1 MEKVF
6 LIFLLFLSSCNAK
19 NLKSYSEKDIKKE
32 LSINLYKKNPC
43 SKIVYKQI
51 KGKYKKVLEEN
62 MGSSSYTFSLSIL
75 GPSFSL
81 TLNPYLDEKEVLNL
95 KLKIFEDVEKYSRNL
110 ENYLITLRKYLFL
123 KKFYAWEK
131 ARIETGVDSIKENY
145 SDIKEYEDTY
155 SKLKAMEIKYE
166 IYGIKRKEL
175 YNCYLYT
182 YKDKITN
189 PFELIK
195 KDKIK

>member
-1 MEKVF
+1 LEKVF
-6 LIFLLFLSSCNAK
+6 LIFLLFLSSCNAER
-19 NLKSYSEKDIKKE
+19 LKSYSEKDIKKE
-32 LSINLYKKNPC
+32 LSINLHKKNPC

-62 MGSSSYTFSLSIL
+62 IGSSSYTFSLSIL

-81 TLNPYLDEKEVLNL
+81 TLNPYLDEKEALNL

-145 SDIKEYEDTY
+145 SDIKEYEDIY

-175 YNCYLYT
+175 YSCYLYT